1 MTIVRIH
8 GAELNCEAP
17 DVIEFEE
24 GLIGM
29 PRLRRMVLVRQQGLE
44 PLLWLVPQDDPE
56 AAFLVIDPR
65 QVFEG
70 YDPPAPRGWEGERCL
85 VLSTVRVAP
94 DWRATTINLRAPVFV
109 SPSRMRGLQCLLG
122 DGRFRYD
129 EPLPP
134 ALLAAS
140 AAAN

>member
-1 MTIVRIH
+1 MTTVRIE
-8 GAELNCEAP
+8 GAELSCEAP

-24 GLIGM
+24 GLIGL
-29 PRLRRMVLVRQQGLE
+29 PRLRRMVLARQEGLE
-44 PLLWLVPQDDPE
+44 PLLWLVSRDDPE

-65 QVFEG
+65 EVFG
-70 YDPPAPRGWEGERCL
+70 DYDPPPPRGWEGERCL
-85 VLSTVRVAP
+85 VLSTVRVAA

-122 DGRFRYD
+122 DARYQHD

-134 ALLAAS
+134 ELLAA
-140 AAAN
+140 